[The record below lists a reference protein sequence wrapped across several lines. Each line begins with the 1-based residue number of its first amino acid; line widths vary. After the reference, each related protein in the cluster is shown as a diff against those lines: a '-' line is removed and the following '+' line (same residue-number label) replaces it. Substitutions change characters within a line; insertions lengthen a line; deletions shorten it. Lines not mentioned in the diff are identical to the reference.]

1 PTPAA
6 AAPLASPRTTAAA
19 EAAGFVSGFDA
30 RGDRVVW
37 IVRPLAA
44 GGSFIVAATV
54 NEPEGLRDVHVA
66 QASRQQGREVR
77 RRRAAAA
84 PFVDEI
90 RTVRES
96 PLVLSRAAGEERVR
110 EVLRRAAASLFPA
123 AVLARRLRGTAY
135 VLAETGRPS
144 AARQALAVAA
154 RIAERP
160 ADALEVPFV
169 AALVER

>member
-1 PTPAA
+1 VAPPTADDVGGLVAGSAALLEQAELRGWYPTPE
-6 AAPLASPRTTAAA
+6 AS
-19 EAAGFVSGFDA
+19 
-30 RGDRVVW
+30 
-37 IVRPLAA
+37 
-44 GGSFIVAATV
+44 
-54 NEPEGLRDVHVA
+54 
-66 QASRQQGREVR
+66 
-77 RRRAAAA
+77 A
-84 PFVDEI
+84 PFVEEI

-96 PLVLSRAAGEERVR
+96 PLVLSRTAGEERVR

-169 AALVER
+169 AALVERGVGVLLAETTAREDEARRTSLVRTPGELLRDRTSSRPGRTRA